1 MENKYKKLSR
11 KEKFE
16 VAKKYMKTK
25 KGFTLGATLNRLII
39 WGLLA
44 FACSGS
50 FIFIIFTTDPS
61 KILKICLWILAGFM
75 FVVGLIYLIW
85 QHKIRMKEYNNY
97 LEASDTYG
105 NVRKNATPRKKRKK

>member
-1 MENKYKKLSR
+1 
-11 KEKFE
+11 
-16 VAKKYMKTK
+16 
-25 KGFTLGATLNRLII
+25 
-39 WGLLA
+39 
-44 FACSGS
+44 
-50 FIFIIFTTDPS
+50 
-61 KILKICLWILAGFM
+61 M